1 MKIFLKIVEKL
12 VSVLFIAMCLMVFI
26 QVIMRYVFSK
36 PIYWAEEFSLS
47 VFTWVAFIGAAL
59 ALRKSRHARITL
71 LLDRF
76 PEALRQK
83 VEIAGQGLVA
93 AVSVLIFYQSVKF
106 NGLANTITLPA
117 LGVPESFVSSA
128 ITFGAVLM
136 FIFSIEAIVDIVRKK
151 ERETGTE
158 TRM

>member
-1 MKIFLKIVEKL
+1 
-12 VSVLFIAMCLMVFI
+12 MVFI
-26 QVIMRYVFSK
+26 QVLMRYVVNK

-71 LLDRF
+71 LIDRF
-76 PEALRQK
+76 PEAMRQK
-83 VEIAGQGLVA
+83 VEIAGQALVA

-106 NGLANTITLPA
+106 NSLASIFTLPA
-117 LGVPESFVSSA
+117 LGVPESLVSSA
-128 ITFGAVLM
+128 ITFASVLM
-136 FIFSIEAIVDIVRKK
+136 FIFSIEAIVDMVRKK
-151 ERETGTE
+151 KRETGTE